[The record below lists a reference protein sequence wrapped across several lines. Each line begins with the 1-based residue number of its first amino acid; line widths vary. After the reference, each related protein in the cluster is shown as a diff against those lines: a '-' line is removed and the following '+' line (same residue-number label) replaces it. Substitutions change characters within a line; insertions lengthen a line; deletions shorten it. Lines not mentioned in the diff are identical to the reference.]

1 MANLSISPKKMHIPP
16 FIKKVAIGVPTYDHC
31 CVFSHSPLFFNPHSS
46 KEAQLKIL
54 IRKFAK
60 SVTFFLAKLSMHQP
74 FIFTSLCISYGFQ
87 PLIFFLTTDQ
97 QHSTFKFVPATKV
110 KT

>member
-46 KEAQLKIL
+46 KEAQ
-54 IRKFAK
+54 
-60 SVTFFLAKLSMHQP
+60 FLVLMPANSLDFKVPVYLAHALHLCAVRRVLASKYERNLQP
-74 FIFTSLCISYGFQ
+74 TAAIMYLRHRIYFIVSL
-87 PLIFFLTTDQ
+87 
-97 QHSTFKFVPATKV
+97 
-110 KT
+110 